1 MTTDSFRLY
10 GTAPY
15 DLVFIHGGP
24 GARGSLAGVA
34 QELGKTRGVLEA
46 LQTRYSIEELLS
58 ELHGQLQHAHAP
70 VVLAGH
76 SWGAWLGILYAAR
89 FAHEVRHLALIS
101 CPPLG
106 EKWVPQ
112 ILERRLELLSQ
123 QEAASFQKAIK
134 ILEEKVPGNRTRAL
148 QTVERLTQQTDFFE
162 PCEYDDHAL
171 ELDAHQYQTVW
182 PQAAQMRREGE
193 LLRAA
198 QRLACPV
205 SVWHGRQDPH
215 PAAGVLEPLRLSAQS
230 PRVMLFDRCSHS
242 PFAEKYAQT
251 AFYQWLKE
259 L

>member
-89 FAHEVRHLALIS
+89 FARPGQSHAS
-101 CPPLG
+101 AAN
-106 EKWVPQ
+106 
-112 ILERRLELLSQ
+112 RR
-123 QEAASFQKAIK
+123 
-134 ILEEKVPGNRTRAL
+134 KVNPTNR
-148 QTVERLTQQTDFFE
+148 FFR
-162 PCEYDDHAL
+162 
-171 ELDAHQYQTVW
+171 T
-182 PQAAQMRREGE
+182 
-193 LLRAA
+193 LRI
-198 QRLACPV
+198 
-205 SVWHGRQDPH
+205 
-215 PAAGVLEPLRLSAQS
+215 
-230 PRVMLFDRCSHS
+230 
-242 PFAEKYAQT
+242 
-251 AFYQWLKE
+251 
-259 L
+259 